1 MSGGINSTMGAL
13 LLGVLLGSVGFGI
26 TTVQT
31 FLYIKNFPNDH
42 WLIRV
47 TVYLLLGFDTLHVA
61 LCWHMMYYF
70 LILNY
75 NNSPALEAAPWSFDI
90 SVIMTVF
97 ISVIVQ
103 CFYARRMFL
112 CKPSVT
118 SFHCVSDG
126 GPSGKPQL
134 VLDDI
139 GRYASNTENGFVNPS
154 FDAAAQHLGP
164 LIGSALGLSTLI
176 DCLVAGSLVF
186 FLRSHRTGF
195 NTTDSF
201 LNELMLWSVNNG
213 LLTSIVSVSVII
225 LFIALPDLVYFAV
238 YIILSKLYINAL
250 LATLNYRKVIRGRGV
265 NDDETDIS
273 GWRALATVRLANAR
287 CRHSTLGLEH
297 EGTDASVGGPRV
309 MFLLMF
315 RVGFRADATIVG
327 RRACVTTMTTD
338 RTLDLCSGED
348 RDAVSAVEDGFV
360 ARPEGLQNA
369 LAATN
374 TGDRTEA

>member
-90 SVIMTVF
+90 SVVMTVF

-112 CKPSVT
+112 LGNRNWFLMILAITLAIPRMVLGMMVAM
-118 SFHCVSDG
+118 SF
-126 GPSGKPQL
+126 
-134 VLDDI
+134 
-139 GRYASNTENGFVNPS
+139 FVNPS

-225 LFIALPDLVYFAV
+225 LFIALHDLVYFAV

-273 GWRALATVRLANAR
+273 GWRASGNGATRERSLPTFNFGGW
-287 CRHSTLGLEH
+287 STK
-297 EGTDASVGGPRV
+297 GTDASTQLSLGGVRV
-309 MFLLMF
+309 
-315 RVGFRADATIVG
+315 
-327 RRACVTTMTTD
+327 VTTMTTD